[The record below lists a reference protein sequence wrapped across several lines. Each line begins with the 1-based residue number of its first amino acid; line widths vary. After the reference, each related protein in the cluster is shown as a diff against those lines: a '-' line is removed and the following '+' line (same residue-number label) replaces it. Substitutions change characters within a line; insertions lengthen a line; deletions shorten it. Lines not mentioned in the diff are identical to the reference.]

1 MMTSPKEKRGTISA
15 RRRRQLRLLVAELQK
30 LQTQKQF
37 QDVRLD
43 IQDTIDEYVRQEERT
58 READRQD
65 VLDSLTNWRGAG
77 STADDIVEDTG
88 LSERAVRGV
97 LDEFTQEEAPRVV
110 ITGERQDSQR
120 GRPAKVYDLA
130 NV

>member
-1 MMTSPKEKRGTISA
+1 MTSQKEKRGTISA
-15 RRRRQLRLLVAELQK
+15 RRRRQLLLLVTDLQN
-30 LQTQKQF
+30 LQSKF
-37 QDVRLD
+37 PDLRAD
-43 IQDTIDEYVRQEERT
+43 IQDDIDDHLRQAART

-77 STADDIVEDTG
+77 STVDDIVEDTG

-97 LDEFTQEEAPRVV
+97 LDELLQQGRVIV
-110 ITGERQDSQR
+110 VGERQDSQR

-130 NV
+130 SV

>member
-1 MMTSPKEKRGTISA
+1 MTSQKEKRDTISA
-15 RRRRQLRLLVAELQK
+15 RRRRQLLLLVTDLQN
-30 LQTQKQF
+30 LQSKF
-37 QDVRLD
+37 PDLRAD
-43 IQDTIDEYVRQEERT
+43 IQDDIDDHLRQAART

-77 STADDIVEDTG
+77 STVDDIVEDTG

-97 LDEFTQEEAPRVV
+97 LDELLQQGRVIV
-110 ITGERQDSQR
+110 VGERQDSQR

-130 NV
+130 SV